1 MKKQTFLFLIII
13 IVAALLRFWQL
24 GKVPVSLNWD
34 EVALGYNAYSVM
46 QTGKDEFGQSFPI
59 LLRSYDDYKP
69 AFYMY
74 LIMPLISLFGL
85 SEVAVRLP
93 SAMAGVVGVVLTY
106 FLTKE
111 LMKDQRERKDKK
123 KITNYLPLLTS
134 FLLAISPWHIQFS
147 RAAFEANV
155 SLMFTLAGILLLLKS
170 IRNSFY
176 LIPAAILFS
185 LTYYTYQSAKVF
197 TTLLVGL
204 LIVLYWKDRIKIDRI
219 RIVSGLLFILL
230 SVPFFWVTLTNPDA
244 LLRAKGVS
252 VFTEENPR
260 YAKSIVRIAESYEQ
274 KDVFGIV
281 LNNRRIVHGINVV
294 NGYLSHFNPEWLFLP
309 GTQYRFQ
316 APGTGLLY
324 LFEMPFMLV
333 GIYSFVF
340 GPFSRKTKLLVF
352 GIIALTPIA
361 ASITR
366 DVPHPIRVLTFLPM
380 FQLLTA
386 LGLITIILWL
396 GKRHMIFRWGGYM
409 IIVLLAFLNVAQYLD
424 NYFIQYNRIGSTV
437 WQYGYKE
444 ATAKVKELEN
454 KYDKIVFS
462 NIEPLEQSYMF
473 YLFYSQYDPNTY
485 LEQGGTVSGGF
496 AEPHAFG
503 KYEFRP
509 ITPEDNKQNILLIG
523 RPADIP
529 ETARQINIIEYLEGT
544 PAIVIADGNS

>member
-1 MKKQTFLFLIII
+1 
-13 IVAALLRFWQL
+13 
-24 GKVPVSLNWD
+24 
-34 EVALGYNAYSVM
+34 
-46 QTGKDEFGQSFPI
+46 
-59 LLRSYDDYKP
+59 
-69 AFYMY
+69 
-74 LIMPLISLFGL
+74 
-85 SEVAVRLP
+85 
-93 SAMAGVVGVVLTY
+93 
-106 FLTKE
+106 
-111 LMKDQRERKDKK
+111 
-123 KITNYLPLLTS
+123 
-134 FLLAISPWHIQFS
+134 
-147 RAAFEANV
+147 
-155 SLMFTLAGILLLLKS
+155 MFTLAGILLLLKS

-424 NYFIQYNRIGSTV
+424 NYFIQYRG
-437 WQYGYKE
+437 
-444 ATAKVKELEN
+444 
-454 KYDKIVFS
+454 IV
-462 NIEPLEQSYMF
+462 
-473 YLFYSQYDPNTY
+473 SQFT
-485 LEQGGTVSGGF
+485 S
-496 AEPHAFG
+496 
-503 KYEFRP
+503 
-509 ITPEDNKQNILLIG
+509 
-523 RPADIP
+523 
-529 ETARQINIIEYLEGT
+529 
-544 PAIVIADGNS
+544 

>member
-1 MKKQTFLFLIII
+1 MKKRTTIFIGIVLIAIF
-13 IVAALLRFWQL
+13 LRFWQL
-24 GKVPVSLNWD
+24 GAVPVSLNWD
-34 EVALGYNAYSVM
+34 EVALGYNAVSVM
-46 QTGKDEFGQSFPI
+46 QTGRDEFGQEYPI

-74 LIMPLISLFGL
+74 LVMPFISLFGL
-85 SEVAVRLP
+85 SEVAVRSP
-93 SAMAGVVGVVLTY
+93 SAVAGVVAVMLTY
-106 FLTKE
+106 FLVKE
-111 LMKDQRERKDKK
+111 LTRDKW
-123 KITNYLPLLTS
+123 LSLLTA

-155 SLMFTLAGILLLLKS
+155 SLMFTLAGIVLFLKS
-170 IRNSFY
+170 VRNSIY
-176 LIPAAILFS
+176 LIPASIFFS

-204 LIVLYWKDRIKIDRI
+204 LIALYWKELVKIDRV
-219 RIVSGLLFILL
+219 RIVSVILFVLL

-244 LLRAKGVS
+244 LLRAQGVS

-260 YAKSIVRIAESYEQ
+260 YAKSITRIADSYERN
-274 KDVFGIV
+274 DVIGLV
-281 LNNRRIVHGINVV
+281 LNNRRVVHVINVT
-294 NGYLSHFNPEWLFLP
+294 NGYLSHFDPEWLFLP

-316 APGTGLLY
+316 PPGTGLLY
-324 LFEMPFMLV
+324 LFELPFILIGV
-333 GIYSFVF
+333 YALLF
-340 GPFSRKTKLLVF
+340 GTFSRKTKLLIF
-352 GIIALTPIA
+352 GIIAFTPIA

-380 FQLLTA
+380 FQLVTA
-386 LGLITIILWL
+386 VGIISVASWL
-396 GKRHMIFRWGGYM
+396 GKKRPVVRWGGYTL
-409 IIVLLAFLNVAQYLD
+409 IAAISLLNITQYID
-424 NYFIQYNRIGSTV
+424 SYFIQYNRIGSTV

-444 ATAKVKELEN
+444 ATDKVKELEN
-454 KYDKIVFS
+454 KYDKVIFS

-473 YLFYSQYDPNTY
+473 FLFYSQYSPADY

-509 ITPEDNKQNILLIG
+509 ITAADKSAHILLIG

-529 ETARQINIIEYLEGT
+529 ETARIIHIIKYLEGT
-544 PAIVIADGNS
+544 PAMVIADGNS